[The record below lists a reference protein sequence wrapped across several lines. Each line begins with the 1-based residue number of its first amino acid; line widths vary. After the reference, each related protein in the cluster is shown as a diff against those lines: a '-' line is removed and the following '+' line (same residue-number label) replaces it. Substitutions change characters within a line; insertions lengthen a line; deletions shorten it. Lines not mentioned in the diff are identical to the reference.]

1 MMTFEKAFRKAGFSK
16 NVWIECLKKARE
28 REVLTDGKD
37 LFVKV
42 LGTMYKIELV
52 DGGWYAFERNAEC
65 RFY

>member
-1 MMTFEKAFRKAGFSK
+1 MMIFEKGFSKAGFSK
-16 NVWIECLKKARE
+16 KVWIECLKKERE
-28 REVLTDGKD
+28 KEVLTDGKD

-52 DGGWYAFERNAEC
+52 DGNWYAFERNIEC